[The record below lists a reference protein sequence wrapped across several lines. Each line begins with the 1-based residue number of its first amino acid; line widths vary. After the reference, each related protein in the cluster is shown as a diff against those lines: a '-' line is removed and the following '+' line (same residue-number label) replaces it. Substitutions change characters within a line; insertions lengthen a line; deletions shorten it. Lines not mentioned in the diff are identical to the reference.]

1 MYINNILFMNE
12 YDNIY
17 NNNDII
23 DIDIDDIC
31 GDNIDKYLEKIS
43 KIYNTNVGDELIIEK
58 KIDKDPN
65 KKNKV
70 RTEDINIIK
79 EFYCNSCKND
89 NVIEDVSNG
98 IIVCKDCGDIISKII
113 NFGSDQ
119 TNYNDGKKDKSRTS
133 HPISALLPQ
142 SSTATV
148 IAGSCSNR
156 IKMLHTW
163 NNVPYKE
170 RTLNETF
177 KKIHEMCRIIGV
189 PKCIEDDAKIKFK
202 MISDCVHEG
211 GKNSGKSVIVR
222 GDKRKSLIVK
232 CLLEACNSKN
242 IYLPPKKIAK
252 SFGVKHTKGGKVYQ
266 QLTGKK
272 NIKSKI
278 NFPRPDS
285 FITMYCDE
293 MNLMKT
299 FKDQCLQIS
308 KNVQKIQIA
317 SVHNSLSIA
326 TGSIYLM
333 AIINNLNI
341 QKKSIASYFF
351 VSEVTISKTFHK
363 IEPFTKI
370 LLNDELC
377 NVIEKEIKKYQED
390 IDIHDPL
397 EFIRFGVKS
406 NKYLDINKIISIVV
420 NDKIDTDK
428 LIKHNIILLSNL
440 CQQTSTYLKYSIKMN
455 DNIFQQRMNNMRKKG
470 F

>member
-1 MYINNILFMNE
+1 MINYENNVYNRSDILDIDVDNISGEDISKYFENIT
-12 YDNIY
+12 NIY
-17 NNNDII
+17 NDTSEHN
-23 DIDIDDIC
+23 
-31 GDNIDKYLEKIS
+31 E
-43 KIYNTNVGDELIIEK
+43 VIIEK
-58 KIDKDPN
+58 KNKDPN

-79 EFYCNSCKND
+79 EYYCDNCKND
-89 NVIEDVSNG
+89 NVIEDASGG
-98 IIVCKDCGDIISKII
+98 IIVCRDCGDVKSKII
-113 NFGSDQ
+113 NFGSDHN
-119 TNYNDGKKDKSRTS
+119 NYNDGKKEKSRTS

-177 KKIHEMCRIIGV
+177 KKIQEMCHIIGV

-202 MISDCVHEG
+202 MISDCVHET
-211 GKNSGKSVIVR
+211 GKNCGKSVIVR

-285 FITMYCDE
+285 FITMFCNE
-293 MNLMKT
+293 MNLMKLY
-299 FKDQCLQIS
+299 KDQCLQIS
-308 KNVQKIQIA
+308 TNVLKIKIA

-326 TGSIYLM
+326 AGSIYLM

-341 QKKSIASYFF
+341 QKKQIAVYFC

-363 IEPFTKI
+363 IQPFTKI

-377 NVIEKEIKKYQED
+377 AVVEQEIIKYQKD
-390 IDIHDPL
+390 IEIHDPL
-397 EFIRFGVKS
+397 EFTRFNVKS
-406 NKYLDINKIISIVV
+406 NKRIDMKKIMSIVKS
-420 NDKIDTDK
+420 DKIDTEK
-428 LIKHNIILLSNL
+428 LMKQNVMLMSSLY
-440 CQQTSTYLKYSIKMN
+440 QQTSTYLKYDIKITN
-455 DNIFQQRMNNMRKKG
+455 NIYQDHMKNIRKKG